1 MIQKKVKMRRHF
13 MLHLKTHLR
22 FHFREHL
29 KLYKVDGPPVGAI
42 ESAPESI
49 LKQHLRIN
57 LEIYIMKS

>member
-1 MIQKKVKMRRHF
+1 
-13 MLHLKTHLR
+13 MLHLKTLLR

-29 KLYKVDGPPVGAI
+29 KLYKVDGPPIGAI

>member
-13 MLHLKTHLR
+13 MLHLKTLLR

-29 KLYKVDGPPVGAI
+29 KLYKVDGPPVGA
-42 ESAPESI
+42 PESI